1 MQNYF
6 IVVSQMMVITQA
18 HVYVRCTAV
27 HALQRSCLLT
37 SNFGKLMLYAVV
49 SSTVEVDQRNG
60 KEGGRDVVGLHDS
73 FQLRV
78 LR

>member
-1 MQNYF
+1 M
-6 IVVSQMMVITQA
+6 
-18 HVYVRCTAV
+18 
-27 HALQRSCLLT
+27 T